1 MARVKRE
8 HDGHDEAADAEVLS
22 SMEYAAELRD
32 DSSGRSF
39 GAASCG
45 APAEGLEQHICM
57 GLNAC
62 KAFDVDGA
70 ATMAGTGNCAT
81 VRHVCH
87 GEGQCRGQGGCGYA
101 GSDEQQWRPGEQ
113 ACRFNGSC
121 ASPVNI
127 SRVFSGG
134 PMKGKSVWLQAR
146 RIMEDRM
153 YRAGLAYGP
162 APAEGIPDDMLP
174 EYDVDDGRDLPDP
187 RSNGQRKSTAR
198 ASASRASASRT
209 RTAGARRKGAAGK
222 KR

>member
-8 HDGHDEAADAEVLS
+8 HNGHDEAADADVLS
-22 SMEYAAELRD
+22 STEYAAELRD
-32 DSSGRSF
+32 DASGLSF
-39 GAASCG
+39 GVMSCG

-62 KAFDVDGA
+62 NAFDIDNGA
-70 ATMAGTGNCAT
+70 SMAGTGNCAT

-101 GSDEQQWRPGEQ
+101 GSDEQQWRPGDQ

-121 ASPVNI
+121 ASPLNV
-127 SRVFSGG
+127 SRVFACG

-153 YRAGLAYGP
+153 YRAGLAFGP
-162 APAEGIPDDMLP
+162 SPGEGIPDEMLP
-174 EYDVDDGRDLPDP
+174 EYDIDDGKDLLPDTRP
-187 RSNGQRKSTAR
+187 DGQRRTGPR
-198 ASASRASASRT
+198 ESASK
-209 RTAGARRKGAAGK
+209 TARKGAAR
-222 KR
+222 KRR

>member
-22 SMEYAAELRD
+22 SAEYAAELRD
-32 DSSGRSF
+32 DSSGLTF
-39 GAASCG
+39 GVMSCG
-45 APAEGLEQHICM
+45 APVEGLEQHICM

-62 KAFDVDGA
+62 NAFDIDGGA
-70 ATMAGTGNCAT
+70 IMAGTGNCAT

-101 GSDEQQWRPGEQ
+101 GNDEQQWRPGDQ

-121 ASPVNI
+121 ASPLNV
-127 SRVFSGG
+127 SRVFSCG

-153 YRAGLAYGP
+153 YRAGLAFGP
-162 APAEGIPDDMLP
+162 SPGEGIPDEMLP
-174 EYDVDDGRDLPDP
+174 EYDIDDGSDLRHPLTD
-187 RSNGQRKSTAR
+187 GQRRTGSRKSAAGTA
-198 ASASRASASRT
+198 
-209 RTAGARRKGAAGK
+209 RKGAAR
-222 KR
+222 KRR